1 MKEKLKV
8 LIYQYELEIK
18 HIKEYISEI
27 SNDRAQNTNETVL
40 RLKDRVHVL
49 TRLVDAL
56 KIIVED

>member
-18 HIKEYISEI
+18 HTKEYISEI